1 LPLLASKL
9 KLCLPGLVKNMPKG
23 ERCASDNQCKDYKTF
38 PNGQWCDRNGKP
50 SGGIACTGTCQPRYV
65 GGKKCPLL
73 RDAACKSDDCICK
86 VCANEKTKKL
96 SHGKKCV
103 NDGDCE
109 GWCSGKGGAGCLGTC
124 VPFLETGAKCSGSV
138 TAKLNDYKC
147 KGKRECSCNAC
158 TGPGDKTLGGPN
170 DNKAKNLEACWG
182 ECDNDS
188 QCAKGLKCF
197 QRSKGEKIPGC
208 TGAGSGKDWDYCYGK
223 KTLGGT
229 NDNKAKNLKSCW
241 GECDSDSQC
250 ATGLKC
256 FQRSNGEE
264 IPGCSGPGAKKDW
277 DYCYDPYAP
286 GENSPKIRLLPNG
299 KKCAKNSQCA
309 NGYCKGKTGAACT
322 GTCTAFLKTGQDCSG
337 SVVGSVNDDKCLG
350 SRKCTCKRCTE
361 TNGKAA
367 YGSKCKKDGDCNNGW
382 CDGKTAAACSGT
394 CKKFV
399 STGGKCGGSITA
411 KLNDYKCTRSD
422 GLGRCKN
429 SRCYILKLKGKSC
442 GKYNN
447 WECKSNKCKCQ
458 KWKFLK
464 CTGGWKC
471 E

>member
-1 LPLLASKL
+1 M
-9 KLCLPGLVKNMPKG
+9 G
-23 ERCASDNQCKDYKTF
+23 
-38 PNGQWCDRNGKP
+38 
-50 SGGIACTGTCQPRYV
+50 
-65 GGKKCPLL
+65 
-73 RDAACKSDDCICK
+73 
-86 VCANEKTKKL
+86 
-96 SHGKKCV
+96 
-103 NDGDCE
+103 
-109 GWCSGKGGAGCLGTC
+109 
-124 VPFLETGAKCSGSV
+124 V

-197 QRSKGEKIPGC
+197 QRSKGEKVPGC
-208 TGAGSGKDWDYCYGK
+208 TGKGGGAKWDYCYGE

-229 NDNKAKNLKSCW
+229 NDNKAKTLNHV
-241 GECDSDSQC
+241 GES
-250 ATGLKC
+250 ATV
-256 FQRSNGEE
+256 
-264 IPGCSGPGAKKDW
+264 
-277 DYCYDPYAP
+277 
-286 GENSPKIRLLPNG
+286 
-299 KKCAKNSQCA
+299 
-309 NGYCKGKTGAACT
+309 
-322 GTCTAFLKTGQDCSG
+322 TA
-337 SVVGSVNDDKCLG
+337 KCLG

>member
-1 LPLLASKL
+1 MGDMIVDAIDLPLLASKL

-147 KGKRECSCNAC
+147 KGKQECSCNAC

-208 TGAGSGKDWDYCYGK
+208 TGAGSGKDWDYCY
-223 KTLGGT
+223 
-229 NDNKAKNLKSCW
+229 
-241 GECDSDSQC
+241 
-250 ATGLKC
+250 
-256 FQRSNGEE
+256 
-264 IPGCSGPGAKKDW
+264 
-277 DYCYDPYAP
+277 DPYAP

-337 SVVGSVNDDKCLG
+337 SPIKSVNDDKCLG
-350 SRKCTCKRCTE
+350 KRQCVCKRCTE
-361 TNGKAA
+361 ENGQST
-367 YGSKCKKDGDCNNGW
+367 YGAKCAKDSQCNWGW
-382 CDGKTAAACSGT
+382 CDGKSGAACSGT

-399 STGGKCGGSITA
+399 GTPENA
-411 KLNDYKCTRSD
+411 
-422 GLGRCKN
+422 
-429 SRCYILKLKGKSC
+429 
-442 GKYNN
+442 
-447 WECKSNKCKCQ
+447 
-458 KWKFLK
+458 
-464 CTGGWKC
+464 
-471 E
+471 